1 MISRCIII
9 VVFAASLSA
18 AAQLSTE
25 QLLAKLE
32 HSTGGDA
39 AKLAVEIASRNVEQA
54 SAEFAAGNNDH
65 AHALI
70 AEAAQLVERAG
81 AAAIESNKKVKDTEI
96 SVRKL
101 ERRLEDIHRTVS
113 FEDQDQIEESTKI
126 IGRVRNQLL
135 DRMFG
140 LDEKTKGKKK

>member
-1 MISRCIII
+1 LILRGIII
-9 VVFAASLSA
+9 VFLAASLSA
-18 AAQLSTE
+18 ATQLSTE
-25 QLLAKLE
+25 ELRAKLQQ
-32 HSTGGDA
+32 STGGDA

-54 SAEFAAGNNDH
+54 SAEFTAGNSDR

-81 AAAIESNKKVKDTEI
+81 AAAMESNKKVKDTEI

-113 FEDQDQIEESTKI
+113 FEDQDEIEESTKI
-126 IGRVRNQLL
+126 IARVRNQLL

-140 LDEKTKGKKK
+140 LDEKTKGKNK